1 MTVALH
7 KTPLIS
13 VIITTYNHGHFI
25 EYTIESVLNQTFSQ
39 KDLEIIVVDDG
50 STDDTPARVGKYKD
64 KITYIYQKNNGHV
77 SACNVGFEIASGEI
91 LAFLDS
97 DDYFV
102 PHKLSLIADKFAR
115 SESVDF
121 LCHDVNIVD
130 GSRTPIENYFD
141 YVGYR
146 VKNDG
151 KPERVDRDG
160 YLSGQLFLSA
170 PTTAMAFRTSCLRK
184 VFPIPAYYVNTPD
197 VYLLHSVLFY
207 AREFVVIKEPLSCY
221 RIHGSNIFAD
231 IKAFKE
237 HKHTNKQ
244 LKAMIRTYTLL
255 IQDISRL
262 GRDIGCDVSGLK
274 RRLERRI
281 DHWNRN
287 LYWWRKIPFYYASL
301 RKEGLSICLL
311 RSYRRRQIA
320 TLVKNN
326 GRILE

>member
-1 MTVALH
+1 
-7 KTPLIS
+7 
-13 VIITTYNHGHFI
+13 
-25 EYTIESVLNQTFSQ
+25 
-39 KDLEIIVVDDG
+39 
-50 STDDTPARVGKYKD
+50 
-64 KITYIYQKNNGHV
+64 
-77 SACNVGFEIASGEI
+77 VGFEIASGAI

-102 PHKLSLIADKFAR
+102 PHKLSVIADKFAQ

-130 GSRTPIENYFD
+130 SDRTLIGTYFD

-146 VKNDG
+146 VKNG
-151 KPERVDRDG
+151 EKPERVDRDG

-170 PTTAMAFRTSCLRK
+170 TTTGMAFRTSCVRK
-184 VFPIPAYYVNTPD
+184 IFPIPVHYSNTPD
-197 VYLLHSVLFY
+197 VYLLYSVLFY
-207 AREFVVIKEPLSCY
+207 AREFVMIKEPLSCY

-237 HKHTNKQ
+237 HKHTRKQ
-244 LKAMIRTYTLL
+244 LKALIRTYTLL

-281 DHWNRN
+281 DHWKYN
-287 LYWWRKIPFYYASL
+287 LHWWRKLPFHYAPL
-301 RKEGLSICLL
+301 REEGLRMCLL
-311 RSYRRRQIA
+311 RSYTYRKSQIVMF
-320 TLVKNN
+320 VK
-326 GRILE
+326 RIWSN

>member
-1 MTVALH
+1 MTIAFAR
-7 KTPLIS
+7 TPLIS

-25 EYTIESVLNQTFSQ
+25 GNTIDSVLNQTFPQ

-50 STDDTPARVGKYKD
+50 STDDTPARVEKYKD

-77 SACNVGFEIASGEI
+77 SACNAGVEVASGAI

-102 PHKLSLIADKFAR
+102 PQKLSVIAEKFAQ

-130 GSRTPIENYFD
+130 SNGTFIGTYFD

-146 VKNDG
+146 VKNGG
-151 KPERVDRDG
+151 KPERVDREE

-170 PTTAMAFRTSCLRK
+170 STTAMAFETSCLRK
-184 VFPIPAYYVNTPD
+184 VFPIPAHYFNTPD

-207 AREFVVIKEPLSCY
+207 AREFVMIKEPLSCY

-237 HKHTNKQ
+237 HKHTHKQ
-244 LKAMIRTYTLL
+244 LKAMIRAYRLL

-262 GRDIGCDVSGLK
+262 GQDVGCDVSGLK
-274 RRLERRI
+274 RRLGRRI
-281 DHWNRN
+281 DHWECN
-287 LYWWRKIPFYYASL
+287 LHWWRKIPFHYETL
-301 RKEGLSICLL
+301 KEEGLRTCLL
-311 RSYRRRQIA
+311 RSYIYRKSQIVMF
-320 TLVKNN
+320 LK
-326 GRILE
+326 RICSN